1 MRFYKLNP
9 RWQSAMILGVISDT
23 HDDVESLE
31 VALQLF
37 ASRAVDRVIHLGDL
51 VSPFTLKPIVQSGI
65 PTILLRGNNEAEF
78 KLAVDALE
86 ADNVTFYTSPTETW
100 LGDRKAILF
109 HGFGS
114 LSLTKKVAELLA
126 RSGEYELV
134 LYGHTHEVDVRKVH
148 GTLVLNPGEAC
159 GCLSGKRTVAILD
172 TDDLSAKIISLNVL
186 E

>member
-1 MRFYKLNP
+1 ML
-9 RWQSAMILGVISDT
+9 LGVISDT
-23 HDDVESLE
+23 HDDVGSLE

-37 ASRAVDRVIHLGDL
+37 ASRAVDRVVHLGDL
-51 VSPFTLKPIVQSGI
+51 VSPFTLKPIVQSGT
-65 PTILLRGNNEAEF
+65 PTVLLRGNNEAEF
-78 KLAVDALE
+78 KLSVDALE

-114 LSLTKKVAELLA
+114 LSLTKRVAELLA

-134 LYGHTHEVDVRKVH
+134 LYGHTHEVDSRKVE
-148 GTLVLNPGEAC
+148 GALLLNPGEAC
-159 GCLSGKRTVAILD
+159 GCLSGKKTVAILD
-172 TDDLSAKIISLNVL
+172 TEDLSVEILTIG